1 MLIVYEEAFDYCE
14 DIYKYLLL
22 DNILY
27 IVTLIHEQGNYT
39 YMLIKIDIKKRI
51 KICSIYLGLSSDDF
65 ECLCIVNGRLYV
77 HKNNSNDVYIYDFKN
92 KNEYVVPHRRIVE
105 RLYAVLD
112 INNEAYYMVRRGG
125 NPDVYDIRNVYNN
138 EFYGTVEFECRN
150 SSINGQ
156 YICTTNPEFEGFIG
170 GGLIYFDNYMVFI
183 DKKENKYTKFDLNN
197 NTLVENKIS
206 DRFDRIFYFDML
218 LADTSNKK
226 VIFYKG
232 SRDET
237 DINIYAYNFEKEK
250 NYKLDEYIR
259 VHDNEFINRKI
270 CFFEYKDNEF
280 YMTFDAGKLI
290 IYKDIGRHGI
300 PTNIYIKPDVKTVI
314 GTKNNNIEIETDL
327 LLYRSKVVDDIKESL
342 NYNNSVISD
351 KLENIRVYYNFI
363 TGVEVTS
370 QNYYTLFTICN
381 YLLDIDVNY
390 VAELIVEYVGTV
402 PWVKLDESYRYLQ
415 LLATSVCH
423 EQFTALT
430 YTILKKFEKDEIFK
444 KLIADDTEL
453 GNHLRQNFLYG
464 YLEKY

>member
-1 MLIVYEEAFDYCE
+1 
-14 DIYKYLLL
+14 
-22 DNILY
+22 
-27 IVTLIHEQGNYT
+27 
-39 YMLIKIDIKKRI
+39 
-51 KICSIYLGLSSDDF
+51 
-65 ECLCIVNGRLYV
+65 
-77 HKNNSNDVYIYDFKN
+77 
-92 KNEYVVPHRRIVE
+92 
-105 RLYAVLD
+105 
-112 INNEAYYMVRRGG
+112 
-125 NPDVYDIRNVYNN
+125 
-138 EFYGTVEFECRN
+138 
-150 SSINGQ
+150 
-156 YICTTNPEFEGFIG
+156 
-170 GGLIYFDNYMVFI
+170 MVFI